1 MIQKWKEVW
10 SYSGQAGAINA
21 TESAGF
27 GNDAETIRKKDRY
40 GSANRLILTSLAD
53 EDFEIRL
60 DGLDDRLI
68 GILYTRGSFIIDP
81 QDGVYFSHVK
91 LTNKSA
97 TNSSA
102 NEVNIRIA
110 RAELVA

>member
-1 MIQKWKEVW
+1 MRQKWKEVW
-10 SYSGQAGAINA
+10 SLSTQAGAINTAA
-21 TESAGF
+21 TADF
-27 GNDAETIRKKDRY
+27 GNDGETIRKKDRY

-81 QDGVYFSHVK
+81 EDGVYFSHVR
-91 LTNKSA
+91 LTNKSG

-102 NEVNIRIA
+102 NEINVRIA
-110 RAELVA
+110 RAELI